1 MTGNATQIPAAIDA
15 LVTKLTIAIGT
26 TTNVVDG
33 PPLSWG
39 PLALPAS
46 EVSENRYLFIGARPD
61 DDDSADGEN
70 EFNAAGAVSL
80 DERFTIYCTAFVW
93 SGALNLKANR
103 DDCAGIVTTVR
114 SKIAE
119 DPTLAG
125 AVLYARVAAITG
137 LAQRQDEQGSDVTI
151 VFPVACRAYLT

>member
-15 LVTKLTIAIGT
+15 LVAKLTTAIGT
-26 TTNVVDG
+26 GTNIVDG

-39 PLALPAS
+39 PLELPDA

-61 DDDSADGEN
+61 DDNSGDGEN

-80 DERFTIYCTAFVW
+80 DERFVIWCTAFVW
-93 SGALNLKANR
+93 SGNGGLKANR
-103 DDCAGIVTTVR
+103 DDCAGIVTSVR
-114 SKIAE
+114 QAIAA
-119 DPTLAG
+119 DPALNG
-125 AVLYARVAAITG
+125 AVLYSRVAAVTG
-137 LAQRQDEQGSDVTI
+137 LAQRQDDQGSDALI

>member
-15 LVTKLTIAIGT
+15 LLAKMQTAIGA

-39 PLALPAS
+39 PIQLPAN
-46 EVSENRYLFIGARPD
+46 EVSETRYLFIGARPD

-70 EFNAAGAVSL
+70 EYNAAGAVSL
-80 DERFTIYCTAFVW
+80 DERFVIWCTAFVW
-93 SGALNLKANR
+93 SGASLKPNR
-103 DDCAGIVTTVR
+103 DDCAGIVTSVR
-114 SKIAE
+114 QAIAA

-125 AVLYARVAAITG
+125 AVLYSRVSAITS
-137 LAQRQDEQGSDVTI
+137 LAQHQDEQGTDAVI
-151 VFPVACRAYLT
+151 VFPVSCRAYLT